1 MQEYQNNIITI
12 DGPAG
17 AGKTSVAREV
27 ARRLGWN
34 YLDTGALYR
43 AITYYALKNKVDLN
57 DKYRLVSIARSAKFD
72 VRVVKGNLRI
82 LVNNEDITE
91 KIRYPRVTENTS
103 IVAAVDSVREVLR
116 RTQRQLARDGRMVVE
131 GRDIGTVVFPRAKF
145 KFYLD
150 ASITERAK
158 RRWQDLK
165 ASGRQVGIEEIKQA
179 IARRDEMDTKR
190 GLCPLKVPENA
201 YVIDSTF
208 LSQAQVVDMIVSRIK
223 NG

>member
-27 ARRLGWN
+27 AHRLGWN

-43 AITYYALKNKVDLN
+43 AITYHVLKDKVDLD
-57 DKYRLVSIARSAKFD
+57 DKRRLVSIARSAKFD
-72 VRVVKGNLRI
+72 VRTVKSNLRI

-91 KIRYPRVTENTS
+91 KIRSPRVTENAS
-103 IVAAVDSVREVLR
+103 IVAAVDGVREVLR
-116 RTQRQLARDGRMVVE
+116 STQRQLAGDGRMVVE

-150 ASITERAK
+150 AGITERAK

-165 ASGRQVGIEEIKQA
+165 TSGKQVDMEEIKQA
-179 IARRDEMDTKR
+179 IARRDERDMKR
-190 GLCPLKVPENA
+190 GLCPLRVPENA
-201 YVIDSTF
+201 YVIDSTL
-208 LSQAQVVDMIVSRIK
+208 LSQAQVVDIIVSRVY

>member
-27 ARRLGWN
+27 AHRLGWN

-43 AITYYALKNKVDLN
+43 AITYRALK
-57 DKYRLVSIARSAKFD
+57 DKINLDDKRRLVSIARSIKFD
-72 VRVVKGNLRI
+72 VRTVKSNLRI
-82 LVNNEDITE
+82 LVNSEDITE
-91 KIRYPRVTENTS
+91 KIRSPRVTENAS
-103 IVAAVDSVREVLR
+103 IVAAVDGVRKILR
-116 RTQRQLARDGRMVVE
+116 STQRQLAGGGRMVVE
-131 GRDIGTVVFPRAKF
+131 GRDIGTMVFPRVKF

-158 RRWQDLK
+158 RRWKDLK
-165 ASGRQVGIEEIKQA
+165 ASGREVDIEEIKQA
-179 IARRDEMDTKR
+179 IAKRDERDTKR
-190 GLCPLKVPENA
+190 GLCPLRVPENA
-201 YVIDSTF
+201 YVIDSTL
-208 LSQAQVVDMIVSRIK
+208 LSQAQVVDIIVSRVE